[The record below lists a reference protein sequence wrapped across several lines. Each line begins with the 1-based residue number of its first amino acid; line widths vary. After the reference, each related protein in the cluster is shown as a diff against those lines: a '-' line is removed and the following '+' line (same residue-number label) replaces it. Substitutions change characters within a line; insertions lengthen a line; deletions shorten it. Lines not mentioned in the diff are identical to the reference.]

1 MSYLISVAILTEFR
15 NIQNEVKNS
24 NVKMKILF
32 YEIKKIKCY

>member
-32 YEIKKIKCY
+32 YEIKK